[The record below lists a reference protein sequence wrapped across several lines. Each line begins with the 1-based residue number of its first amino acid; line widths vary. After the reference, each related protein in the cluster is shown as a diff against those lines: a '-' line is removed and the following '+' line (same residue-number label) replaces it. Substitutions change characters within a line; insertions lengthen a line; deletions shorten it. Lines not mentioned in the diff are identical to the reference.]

1 MSSTPLRV
9 GIVAGEASG
18 DILGAGLIQA
28 LKARHPDIQFEGIA
42 GPRMQEQG
50 CRSLFDMEELSVM
63 GLVEVLSRIRRLLH
77 IRKSVAEHFIANP
90 PDLFVG
96 IDAPDFNLGLET
108 RLKAAGIRTVQYVS
122 PTIWAWR
129 EKRVFKVA
137 KATNLV
143 LSLLPFEKAFYDK
156 HQVPCTFVGHTLADA
171 VPLEP
176 DTQAAR
182 ARLDVEQGDK
192 VLALLP
198 GSRGGEVN
206 LLLAPFVQTAARLQQ
221 SLPGLKVLL
230 PAANAR
236 RREQIERYLTQ
247 TDSQVDI
254 QIVDGQSRDVMT
266 AADAIL
272 LASGTAT
279 LEAMLC
285 KKPMLVTYKFN
296 WLTYQIA
303 KRMVKAKFF
312 SLPNLLAGEALV
324 PELLQDEVEP
334 GRMADILEPMLKDG
348 APALQAKFTAIHQQL
363 KLNAD
368 ERAADAIMSL
378 IESHGK

>member
-1 MSSTPLRV
+1 MSSSPLRV

-18 DILGAGLIQA
+18 DILGAGLIKA
-28 LKARHPDIQFEGIA
+28 LKARYPNIVFEGIA
-42 GPRMQEQG
+42 GPRMQAQG
-50 CRSLFDMEELSVM
+50 CQSLFDMEELSVM

-96 IDAPDFNLGLET
+96 IDAPDFNLGLEK
-108 RLKAAGIRTVQYVS
+108 RLKTAGIKTVQYVS

-137 KATNLV
+137 EATNMV

-156 HQVPCTFVGHTLADA
+156 HQVPCTFVGHTLADTIP
-171 VPLEP
+171 VEP
-176 DTQAAR
+176 DTAGAR
-182 ARLDVEQGDK
+182 ARLGLAADDK

-198 GSRGGEVN
+198 GSRGGEVK
-206 LLLAPFVQTAARLQQ
+206 LLLAPFVDTAARLQQ
-221 SLPGLKVLL
+221 VLPELKVLL

-236 RREQIERYLTQ
+236 RRQQIETYLAG
-247 TDSQVDI
+247 TDSRVNI
-254 QIVDGQSRDVMT
+254 QIVDGQSRDVMS
-266 AADAIL
+266 AANAIL

-285 KKPMLVTYKFN
+285 KKPMLVAYRFN

-303 KRMVKAKFF
+303 KRMVKARFF

-334 GRMADILEPMLKDG
+334 DRMADILLPLLKQG
-348 APALQAKFTAIHQQL
+348 APDLQARFSALHQQL
-363 KLNAD
+363 RLNAD

-378 IESHGK
+378 IETNGK